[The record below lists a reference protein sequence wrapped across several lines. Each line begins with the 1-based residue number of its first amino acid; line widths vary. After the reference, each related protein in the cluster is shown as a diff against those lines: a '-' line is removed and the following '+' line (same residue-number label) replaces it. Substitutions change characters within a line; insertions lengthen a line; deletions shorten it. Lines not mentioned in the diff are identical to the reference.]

1 MVHGGTGMDGAAT
14 DFGHAQDSGL
24 GVAEPEYEVAGGF
37 VRIVFRRP
45 NARGTGQWHQ
55 LKLRV

>member
-1 MVHGGTGMDGAAT
+1 MDGAAT

-37 VRIVFRRP
+37 VRIVFSQMP
-45 NARGTGQWHQ
+45 EGQVSGIS
-55 LKLRV
+55 LSNSFVEER